1 MKRKTTA
8 IISLALAVS
17 IAAGIAGCSANSK
30 KPDGEYVSSITS
42 QAENVTDENGNVI
55 SSEQELTATSA
66 NETTKKKK
74 GSIFKKKEKSTTAKP
89 YYVTNINGK
98 KVTTTVAY
106 EKVTNKK
113 GEVVTDKKG
122 KPVTTELTSATST
135 TKKGETTT
143 KPVQGTTTFTT
154 RNNTGNSSLP
164 EDSLDGNALTESLAF
179 ELLQSKY
186 PEKWINLFPNYDP
199 NNNGDYAYFAVF
211 TNPDKHTITSVI
223 TVDLVTGRANEKN
236 LSTGKITSINIL

>member
-42 QAENVTDENGNVI
+42 QAENVTDENGNTVF
-55 SSEQELTATSA
+55 EGQESTATTA
-66 NETTKKKK
+66 NETTKKKI
-74 GSIFKKKEKSTTAKP
+74 SIFKKKEKSTTAKP

-135 TKKGETTT
+135 TNKGETTT
-143 KPVQGTTTFTT
+143 KPVQGTTTYTT
-154 RNNTGNSSLP
+154 KPTNGVIELPDAP
-164 EDSLDGNALTESLAF
+164 EDDNALSESMAF
-179 ELLQSKY
+179 INLQANY
-186 PEKWINLFPNYDP
+186 PEKWINPFPNYDP

-236 LSTGKITSINIL
+236 LATGKITSINIL

>member
-17 IAAGIAGCSANSK
+17 IAACIAGCSANNK

-42 QAENVTDENGNVI
+42 QAETVTDEKGNVI
-55 SSEQELTATSA
+55 PSEQELTATTA
-66 NETTKKKK
+66 NETTKKKIN
-74 GSIFKKKEKSTTAKP
+74 IFKKKQKATTTKP

-122 KPVTTELTSATST
+122 KPVTTEITSATST

-143 KPVQGTTTFTT
+143 KYVEGTTTYTT
-154 RNNTGNSSLP
+154 KPKTGVIELP
-164 EDSLDGNALTESLAF
+164 DAPVDDYALSESMAF
-179 ELLQSKY
+179 INLQANY
-186 PEKWINLFPNYDP
+186 PEKWINPFPNYDP

-223 TVDLVTGRANEKN
+223 TVDLVTGRANERN
-236 LSTGKITSINIL
+236 LKTDKVTSIKVL

>member
-17 IAAGIAGCSANSK
+17 IAACIAGCSANNK
-30 KPDGEYVSSITS
+30 KPDGEYVSASS
-42 QAENVTDENGNVI
+42 QEQTVSDENGNTVTTEGTNA
-55 SSEQELTATSA
+55 STAA
-66 NETTKKKK
+66 AENTTTTQKSKKAKK
-74 GSIFKKKEKSTTAKP
+74 VKEKPAKP
-89 YYVTNINGK
+89 YYVTNIYGK
-98 KVTTTVAY
+98 KITTTAAY
-106 EKVTNKK
+106 VKVTNKK

-122 KPVTTELTSATST
+122 KPVTTIIKKPTST

-143 KPVQGTTTFTT
+143 KYVQGTTTYTT
-154 RNNTGNSSLP
+154 RNTGGNSSLP
-164 EDSLDGNALTESLAF
+164 EDSFDGDALTESLAF

-236 LSTGKITSINIL
+236 LATGKITSINIL

>member
-17 IAAGIAGCSANSK
+17 IAACIAGCSANNK

-42 QAENVTDENGNVI
+42 QAETVTDEKGNVI
-55 SSEQELTATSA
+55 PSEQEMTATTA
-66 NETTKKKK
+66 NETTKKKTN
-74 GSIFKKKEKSTTAKP
+74 IFKKKQKATTTKP

-122 KPVTTELTSATST
+122 KPVTTEITSATST

-143 KPVQGTTTFTT
+143 KYVQGTTTYTT
-154 RNNTGNSSLP
+154 RNTGGNSSLP
-164 EDSLDGNALTESLAF
+164 EDSFDGDALTESLAF

-236 LSTGKITSINIL
+236 LATGKITSINIL

>member
-17 IAAGIAGCSANSK
+17 IAACIAGCSANNK

-42 QAENVTDENGNVI
+42 QAETVTDEKGNVI
-55 SSEQELTATSA
+55 PSEQELTATTT
-66 NETTKKKK
+66 NETTKKKTN
-74 GSIFKKKEKSTTAKP
+74 IFKKKQKATTTKP

-122 KPVTTELTSATST
+122 KPVTTEITSATST

-143 KPVQGTTTFTT
+143 KYVEGTTTYTT
-154 RNNTGNSSLP
+154 KPKTGVIELP
-164 EDSLDGNALTESLAF
+164 DAPVDDYALSESMAF
-179 ELLQSKY
+179 INLQANY

-223 TVDLVTGRANEKN
+223 TVDLVTGRANERN
-236 LSTGKITSINIL
+236 LKTDKVTSINIL

>member
-8 IISLALAVS
+8 IISLTLAVS
-17 IAAGIAGCSANSK
+17 IAACIAGCSANNK

-42 QAENVTDENGNVI
+42 QAETVTDEKGNVI
-55 SSEQELTATSA
+55 PSEQELTATTA
-66 NETTKKKK
+66 NETTKKKTN
-74 GSIFKKKEKSTTAKP
+74 IFKKKQKATTTKP
-89 YYVTNINGK
+89 YYVTNIYGK

-122 KPVTTELTSATST
+122 KPVTTEITSATST

-143 KPVQGTTTFTT
+143 KYIQGTTTYTT
-154 RNNTGNSSLP
+154 KHTNGVIELPDAP
-164 EDSLDGNALTESLAF
+164 EDDNELSESLAF

-236 LSTGKITSINIL
+236 LATGKITSINIL

>member
-17 IAAGIAGCSANSK
+17 IAACIAGCSANNK
-30 KPDGEYVSSITS
+30 KPDGEYVSASS
-42 QAENVTDENGNVI
+42 QEQTVTDENGNTVTTEGTNA
-55 SSEQELTATSA
+55 STAA
-66 NETTKKKK
+66 AENTTTTQKSKKAKK
-74 GSIFKKKEKSTTAKP
+74 VKEKPAKP
-89 YYVTNINGK
+89 YYVTDINGK
-98 KVTTTVAY
+98 RVTTTVAY

-122 KPVTTELTSATST
+122 KPVTTIIKKPTST
-135 TKKGETTT
+135 TKKGEATT
-143 KPVQGTTTFTT
+143 KYVEGTTTYTT
-154 RNNTGNSSLP
+154 RDQNAPIETPALP
-164 EDSLDGNALTESLAF
+164 EDGYAMTDTLALEI
-179 ELLQSKY
+179 LQSRY

-236 LSTGKITSINIL
+236 LATGKITSINIL

>member
-17 IAAGIAGCSANSK
+17 IAACIAGCSANNK

-42 QAENVTDENGNVI
+42 QAETVTDEKGNVI
-55 SSEQELTATSA
+55 PSEQELTATTA
-66 NETTKKKK
+66 NETTKKKTN
-74 GSIFKKKEKSTTAKP
+74 IFKKKQKVTTTKP

-122 KPVTTELTSATST
+122 KPVTTEITSATST

-143 KPVQGTTTFTT
+143 KYIQGTTTYTT
-154 RNNTGNSSLP
+154 RNAGGNSSLP
-164 EDSLDGNALTESLAF
+164 EDSFDGDALTESLAF

-236 LSTGKITSINIL
+236 LATGKITSINIL

>member
-17 IAAGIAGCSANSK
+17 IAACIAGCSANNK

-42 QAENVTDENGNVI
+42 QAETVTDEKGNVVP
-55 SSEQELTATSA
+55 SEQELTATTA
-66 NETTKKKK
+66 NETTKKKTN
-74 GSIFKKKEKSTTAKP
+74 IFKKKQKATTTKP

-122 KPVTTELTSATST
+122 KPVTTEITSATST

-143 KPVQGTTTFTT
+143 KYVEGTTTYTT
-154 RNNTGNSSLP
+154 KPKTGVIELP
-164 EDSLDGNALTESLAF
+164 DAPVDDYALSESMALIN
-179 ELLQSKY
+179 LQANY
-186 PEKWINLFPNYDP
+186 PEKWINPFPNYDP

-223 TVDLVTGRANEKN
+223 TVDLVTGRANERN
-236 LSTGKITSINIL
+236 LKTDKVTSIKVL